1 MPPSCD
7 SVRCSL
13 PPSSCA
19 NRRVAAVDVRRQP
32 PGVVRPA
39 WQFLGC
45 FLSYCAD
52 LFFRLRTLFREAS
65 VVELRGHPPAA
76 QAAGNV
82 EGQLER
88 LLGVEAGV
96 AVRVVARLE
105 VCRLDVGA
113 PSDALGDVVARHLQV
128 DAARHGAHLVVHVEE
143 RLNLGAHVF
152 VAPRLVA
159 LHRLGVAVHGVAL
172 PRDDQARILDRLQQL
187 RKVLAQLLRAHAH
200 DDGQPAWDVVRVER
214 LDHGDQVLRV
224 GLVADLDADRV
235 SDSTQEFKV
244 RVVELPRSLA
254 APQVV
259 RRAVVVLARGA
270 VLASQALLQVHVQ
283 ALMAGVEL
291 GGVERGAVN
300 VNATCA
306 HERKCLIHPLGNI
319 HEVGALL

>member
-1 MPPSCD
+1 M
-7 SVRCSL
+7 
-13 PPSSCA
+13 
-19 NRRVAAVDVRRQP
+19 
-32 PGVVRPA
+32 
-39 WQFLGC
+39 
-45 FLSYCAD
+45 
-52 LFFRLRTLFREAS
+52 
-65 VVELRGHPPAA
+65 
-76 QAAGNV
+76 
-82 EGQLER
+82 
-88 LLGVEAGV
+88 
-96 AVRVVARLE
+96 VARLE